1 MTSGRGLAITALL
14 AVLLQPACGQEPLPP
29 IRIGTFPGPSSELL
43 FLAQHRGWLAPADF
57 RLVEFINDGEV
68 MRAFRNGRIEAAV
81 MTVDEVLLV
90 AQGGM
95 APIMLLVAAESRGAD
110 AVLAHGDV
118 TSLADLKGRRVAVQV
133 NSASAYLLRRALKTG
148 GVDVSDIEVV
158 NVPPDRHRSAFLDR
172 EFDAVVTAEPVRSQ
186 IVSDGGV
193 DLFNSVSIPLELLG
207 VIIVH
212 SDYLA
217 RYGERASA
225 ICSAW
230 RLAENDI
237 RTPPA
242 REWVAARMKV
252 TPGALAEMLAVVRL
266 VTPAESH
273 ALLAAPSPQLLPT
286 AARIQTTLIESG
298 LLTSPIDLD
307 RLFRWP
313 AGVDQAAC
321 RG

>member
-1 MTSGRGLAITALL
+1 
-14 AVLLQPACGQEPLPP
+14 
-29 IRIGTFPGPSSELL
+29 LL

-57 RLVEFINDGEV
+57 RLVEFVNDGEV
-68 MRAFRNGRIEAAV
+68 MRAFRNGRIEAAF

-90 AQGGM
+90 AQGGL

-110 AVLAHGDV
+110 AVLAHADV
-118 TSLADLKGRRVAVQV
+118 TSLADLRGRRVAVQV

-158 NVPPDRHRSAFLDR
+158 NVPPDRHRSAFLKR
-172 EFDAVVTAEPVRSQ
+172 EVDAVVTAEPLRSQ

-193 DLFNSVSIPLELLG
+193 DLFSSASIPLELLG
-207 VIIVH
+207 VIIVQG
-212 SDYLA
+212 DYLA
-217 RYGERASA
+217 RDGVRVSA

-237 RTPPA
+237 KTPPA
-242 REWVAARMKV
+242 RAWVAARMKV
-252 TPGALAEMLAVVRL
+252 TSGALAEMLAVVRL
-266 VTPAESH
+266 VTPTESH
-273 ALLAAPSPQLLPT
+273 ALLAAPRPQLLAT
-286 AARIQTTLIESG
+286 TARIQTTLIESG
-298 LLTSPIDLD
+298 LMTSSIDLD
-307 RLFRWP
+307 PLFKWP